1 MDEVGFLRGF
11 RFRRVNRVRMVEER
25 EPRHLR
31 EFDDLRVP
39 SRMMRWMTA
48 TRCSGAATRKDGTE
62 EAEVKISFLLL
73 FQFVF
78 FVGLFFVEKLMIVV
92 CAVFQLKQELG
103 FFFSFFLS
111 VSFGVGFR
119 ERNGQR

>member
-11 RFRRVNRVRMVEER
+11 RFRRVNRVRTVEER

-48 TRCSGAATRKDGTE
+48 ARCSGAATRKDGTE

-78 FVGLFFVEKLMIVV
+78 FVGLFFVEKLMIVFV
-92 CAVFQLKQELG
+92 CCVSVETGIG
-103 FFFSFFLS
+103 FLYKK
-111 VSFGVGFR
+111 
-119 ERNGQR
+119 